1 MSEKTG
7 PFYEFAGF
15 RLDVAQRMLTRHGEP
30 LALTPKAFETLL
42 FLVQNSGQILE
53 KDELMK
59 MLWPDSFVEEGNLSQ
74 NIFILRKILGDDR
87 NGNSFIQT
95 IPRRGY

>member
-15 RLDVAQRMLTRHGEP
+15 RLDVAQRILIRQGEP
-30 LALTPKAFETLL
+30 VALTPKAFDTLF
-42 FLVQNSGQILE
+42 FLVQNSGRILE

-59 MLWPDSFVEEGNLSQ
+59 TLWP
-74 NIFILRKILGDDR
+74 
-87 NGNSFIQT
+87 
-95 IPRRGY
+95 